1 MTRRSYFEMKMTL
14 LEIMASGPQ
23 GQSPLMRRAN
33 LPWYEFRHLMHQLRK
48 SGFVT
53 NSSEEK
59 WARSTWTL
67 SEKGIEALGL
77 WRRLSTLLGEE
88 PLLKPVLMVW

>member
-1 MTRRSYFEMKMTL
+1 MKMAL

-33 LPWYEFRHLMHQLRK
+33 IPWNDFHRLMHQLRK
-48 SGFVT
+48 SGLVT
-53 NSSEEK
+53 NPPVEK
-59 WARSTWTL
+59 WVRNRYAL
-67 SEKGIEALGL
+67 SEKGMETLGL
-77 WRRLSTLLGEE
+77 WQRLSTILEEE

>member
-1 MTRRSYFEMKMTL
+1 MKMAL

-23 GQSPLMRRAN
+23 GQSLLMRRAN
-33 LPWYEFRHLMHQLRK
+33 IPWDQFRPLMHQLHK
-48 SGFVT
+48 SGFVM
-53 NSSEEK
+53 NPPAEEK
-59 WARSTWTL
+59 WTRSTWKL

-77 WRRLSTLLGEE
+77 WRRLSVLLEEE

>member
-1 MTRRSYFEMKMTL
+1 MKMAL

-33 LPWYEFRHLMHQLRK
+33 IPWNDFHRLMHQLRK

-53 NSSEEK
+53 NPPEER
-59 WARSTWTL
+59 WARNRYRL
-67 SEKGIEALGL
+67 SEKGIEALDL
-77 WRRLSTLLGEE
+77 WRRLSELLEEE

>member
-1 MTRRSYFEMKMTL
+1 MKMAL

-23 GQSPLMRRAN
+23 GQSMLMRRAN
-33 LPWYEFRHLMHQLRK
+33 LPWDEFRRLMYQLYR

-53 NSSEEK
+53 NPPGEK
-59 WARSTWTL
+59 WTRNVCTL

-77 WRRLSTLLGEE
+77 WRRLSKLLDEE